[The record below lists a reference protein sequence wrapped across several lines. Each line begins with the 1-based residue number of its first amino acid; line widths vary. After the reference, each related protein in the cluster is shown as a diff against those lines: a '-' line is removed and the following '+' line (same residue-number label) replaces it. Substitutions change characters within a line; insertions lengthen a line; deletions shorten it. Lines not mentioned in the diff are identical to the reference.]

1 MDKKRFALIGA
12 GTFGQVHAKAYS
24 VHRDAEFAAVCDL
37 DETRARQTA
46 SKWGAQRT
54 HTDWREV
61 ASDSTIDAVSVAT
74 PDFAHTEIA
83 VAMAQAGKHIL
94 VEKPL
99 AMTVEE
105 CQRTIGAARERGVK
119 LMVDFHN
126 RWNPA
131 LYAARRA
138 IDEGNIGA
146 PKFMYFRLS
155 DTQAVPLKMLSW
167 ADKSSPLWFL
177 GTHCID
183 LACWFAGEVPRR
195 AYGCCRHGVLRQ
207 KGVDAPDFFL
217 SVLEF
222 PGGAVASID
231 NSWLL
236 PESSPSIFDLKCE
249 VCGPEGNVHID
260 TSSHRATEITDKD
273 GVHYVDILG
282 EPSVHGQHMGF
293 MIESV
298 KHFVDCVVN
307 GREPLVP
314 GEVGLEV
321 TRIACA
327 LERSAE
333 KGELAVIER

>member
-1 MDKKRFALIGA
+1 MGKTRFALIGA

-24 VHRDAEFAAVCDL
+24 VHRDAELAAVCDL
-37 DETRARQTA
+37 DEARARRTA
-46 SKWGAQRT
+46 SEWGAERS

-99 AMTVEE
+99 AMTIEE
-105 CQRTIGAARERGVK
+105 CEQMIEAARERGVK

-131 LYAARRA
+131 FSEAYRA
-138 IDEGNIGA
+138 IDEGKIGA
-146 PKFMYFRLS
+146 PRFIYFRLS
-155 DTQAVPLKMLSW
+155 DTQAVPLRMLSW
-167 ADKSSPLWFL
+167 AEQSSPLWFL

-183 LACWFAGEVPRR
+183 LTCWLTGERPHRV
-195 AYGCCRHGVLRQ
+195 YGCSRRGVLAKRGLQ
-207 KGVDAPDFFL
+207 AMDLFL
-217 SVLEF
+217 GVLEF
-222 PGGAVASID
+222 PGGAVASIE

-236 PESSPSIFDLKCE
+236 PESSPSVFDLKCE
-249 VCGPEGNVHID
+249 ICGPEGNVRID

-282 EPSVHGQHMGF
+282 EASVHGQHVGF

-307 GREPLVP
+307 DQEPLVP

-327 LERSAE
+327 LEQSAE
-333 KGELAVIER
+333 KREPAVIER